1 LINIRIEDVISLL
14 HYNSLSSEIYF
25 DIGLLTLNLLGKQD
39 FMLFL
44 QLIAQ
49 ASIYS
54 TTIGA

>member
-1 LINIRIEDVISLL
+1 MEDVISLL
-14 HYNSLSSEIYF
+14 HCNSLSSEIYF
-25 DIGLLTLNLLGKQD
+25 DTGLLTLNLLAKQD

-44 QLIAQ
+44 RLIAQ